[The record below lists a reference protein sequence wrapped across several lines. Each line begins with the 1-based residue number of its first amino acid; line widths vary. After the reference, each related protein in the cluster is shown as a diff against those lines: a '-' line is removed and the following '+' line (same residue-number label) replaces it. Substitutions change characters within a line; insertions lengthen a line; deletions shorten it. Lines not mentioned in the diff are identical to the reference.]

1 MGSLS
6 PGYLTAP
13 PGLRSTRY
21 RGLVPPVQLIGS
33 WRVCHE
39 IGAIANPA
47 RIPEGRHAVQR
58 RIPGTFAAY
67 TFLIASGLFV
77 AAAFMGALWLTEQ
90 GAVWL
95 GHALPHPLL

>member
-1 MGSLS
+1 M
-6 PGYLTAP
+6 
-13 PGLRSTRY
+13 
-21 RGLVPPVQLIGS
+21 
-33 WRVCHE
+33 
-39 IGAIANPA
+39 
-47 RIPEGRHAVQR
+47 QR